1 MDIVTYAAAKKGAAA
16 SAVKAVETRLGDI
29 STNVT
34 FKGSVAT
41 IEDLPS
47 SATAGDE
54 YAVGNQ
60 GLYVW
65 NGTNWVPVSR
75 AGIQGE
81 PGEKGDAGESG
92 VYIGNTEP
100 IDPDIKVWFNPDG
113 APDPDDVMLA
123 GNYDADGAVADAGG
137 IAAYVE
143 SHGSSDSLWEA
154 GTGENSIMAKNSSG
168 CQANGL
174 YSTAKGFNTRADGDY
189 SHVEGFAAIT
199 VNSEIEGWQEGSCAH
214 AEGLNTTAGGNYSH
228 AEGAETVTNNV
239 SEHAEGQ
246 YNVSHMANQV
256 WGNAGN
262 TIHSVGVGTE
272 SDRKNAIEIMQN
284 GDIYMTGVG
293 GYNGTNPSGA
303 ASVQSVIN
311 SGGASGL
318 ITVARNVSLIYDTT
332 AEEETDHFFYA
343 TVPVTSF
350 PSDFLTL
357 GKYNLI
363 VVITGEEDSTQVG
376 YTANHFCYLN
386 SDGFF
391 MGRCI
396 DEYSNESLY
405 HYTAIESTENGYQ
418 IVYQGI
424 MGEGKVLPDEG
435 SKVSVY
441 LQQLF

>member
-47 SATAGDE
+47 GATVGDE
-54 YAVGNQ
+54 YAVGSQ

-65 NGTNWVPVSR
+65 NGTSWVPVSR
-75 AGIQGE
+75 AGTPGTPGE
-81 PGEKGDAGESG
+81 PGEKGDTGESG
-92 VYIGNTEP
+92 VYIGNTAP
-100 IDPDIKVWFNPDG
+100 TDPDIKVWFNPDG

-143 SHGSSDSLWEA
+143 SHG
-154 GTGENSIMAKNSSG
+154 
-168 CQANGL
+168 
-174 YSTAKGFNTRADGDY
+174 DG
-189 SHVEGFAAIT
+189 G
-199 VNSEIEGWQEGSCAH
+199 
-214 AEGLNTTAGGNYSH
+214 
-228 AEGAETVTNNV
+228 
-239 SEHAEGQ
+239 
-246 YNVSHMANQV
+246 
-256 WGNAGN
+256 
-262 TIHSVGVGTE
+262 
-272 SDRKNAIEIMQN
+272 
-284 GDIYMTGVG
+284 
-293 GYNGTNPSGA
+293 
-303 ASVQSVIN
+303 
-311 SGGASGL
+311 SGL
-318 ITVARNVSLIYDTT
+318 ITVARNVSLIYDDTV
-332 AEEETDHFFYA
+332 EEEADRYFYA
-343 TVPVTSF
+343 TIPTTSF

-363 VVITGEEDSTQVG
+363 VVVTGEEDSTQVG